1 MSDLEKPTQS
11 GGSLSV
17 RLGDAL
23 SLSATIEGGFAGE

>member
-23 SLSATIEGGFAGE
+23 SPSATIEGGFAGE